1 MLEIQLNSDALS
13 EARRNLGHHVSDIK
27 LNLTSIFQNAESK
40 LVMISREIIESFTTI
55 EMAPMFTPSL
65 NLDNGNRQ
73 EVAIS
78 LEGVNCL
85 KGTKLLRRGLILI
98 AIGNGLQAVNQSHCF
113 LGKNGQ
119 VDLKK

>member
-1 MLEIQLNSDALS
+1 MLEIQLNSYALS
-13 EARRNLGHHVSDIK
+13 KARRNLGHHASDIK
-27 LNLTSIFQNAESK
+27 LNFTWIFQNPESK

-65 NLDNGNRQ
+65 NLDHGTRQ
-73 EVAIS
+73 EVAIP

-85 KGTKLLRRGLILI
+85 KGTQFLRRGLILI
-98 AIGNGLQAVNQSHCF
+98 AIGNGLQAVNQSHWF
-113 LGKNGQ
+113 LGKNDQ